1 MVKMH
6 VPLLLTIVYILQV
19 YSSSEDQSELSIRL
33 ADQSELSEAP
43 EHKFNCASLC
53 EQVDTGYA
61 GICCG
66 NNVNFY
72 KIYFKNY
79 VIKYIS
85 GIVL

>member
-19 YSSSEDQSELSIRL
+19 YSSSEDQSELSMRL
-33 ADQSELSEAP
+33 TDQSELSEAP
-43 EHKFNCASLC
+43 EPKFNCASLC

-66 NNVNFY
+66 NNINFY
-72 KIYFKNY
+72 KICLRNC
-79 VIKYIS
+79 VIEYNS

>member
-66 NNVNFY
+66 NNVDLY
-72 KIYFKNY
+72 KIYIKNC
-79 VIKYIS
+79 VIKYNS